1 MNGKYTYLDGKVIIE
16 DENGKKKIV
25 EYTNH
30 LDEILV
36 QENLIESLE
45 NELVEVDRDI
55 ERSKKLNKTNKNV
68 TIFSAVSF
76 ALIPVIMQ
84 FLLKMLLG
92 ENASEIMLSTEPMM
106 LPFIKGFIIS
116 ISGISGSFFT
126 ISSYNSYKKNKK
138 NINGQKSKK
147 KVLEETIQQEKKEL
161 EQLQQTSQK
170 QQLTHHFFEKEV
182 DYIKELRRLRSY
194 LNLYYDCGYNREKYI
209 KYLQEGK
216 LYKKL
221 DKYYTVRGIDL
232 MIENLENSENPNG
245 INEQYQEQSGSI
257 LTKRLNYRK

>member
-1 MNGKYTYLDGKVIIE
+1 MNEKYTYLDGKVIIE

-126 ISSYNSYKKNKK
+126 ISSYNSYKKNQK

-182 DYIKELRRLRSY
+182 DYLKELRRLRSY

-209 KYLQEGK
+209 KYLQAG
-216 LYKKL
+216 KL
-221 DKYYTVRGIDL
+221 DKKLGKHYTVRGIDL
-232 MIENLENSENPNG
+232 ITEYLETSND
-245 INEQYQEQSGSI
+245 INEQQEQSGPVKK
-257 LTKRLNYRK
+257 LTPPKNTGNK